1 MCRVLALLL
10 CPLLCAAGC
19 FSLQREVRTQRIT
32 VTSEPAGARVS
43 AREGPGFRIL
53 GPAPLQV
60 DRPYAVTVKRFRHAN
75 WLWLLPGI
83 AGTAAGG
90 YFAGQGDAEASLS
103 AGVFAGLSAVGLII
117 ALVVDIVGEVK
128 SGQVVGSV
136 PTPLE
141 LWAQLPGY
149 VAHQVVSLPVPG
161 ERVHLALAPPAM
173 PAQPIA
179 RPAPVPTPVPPM
191 PAPPPG
197 PIRRVKKGT
206 IIAVF
211 DVEDAAGRLK
221 DKELSQLTEYL
232 ATKLTEAGF
241 RVVPRN
247 QLRARL
253 VEEKKEG
260 FKKCYDETCQLEL
273 GKAVA
278 AQKSLATKLLQV
290 GESCAVSATLY
301 DLKTETTERAASAR
315 TNCSVNAL
323 MDGME
328 KIAGQLG
335 GR

>member
-1 MCRVLALLL
+1 VLSL
-10 CPLLCAAGC
+10 AGC
-19 FSLQREVRTQRIT
+19 FSLEREVRSQRIV

-53 GPAPLQV
+53 GAAPVQV

-90 YFAGQGDAEASLS
+90 YFAGQGDSEAAVS
-103 AGVFAGLSAVGLII
+103 AGAFAGLSAVGLII
-117 ALVVDIVGEVK
+117 ALVIDIVGEVK

-149 VAHQVVSLPVPG
+149 QAHQVVSLPAPG
-161 ERVHLALAPPAM
+161 DRVHLALAPPPM
-173 PAQPIA
+173 PAHPVA
-179 RPAPVPTPVPPM
+179 HPTPAPAPVPGPPL

-197 PIRRVKKGT
+197 PIKRVKKGT

-221 DKELSQLTEYL
+221 DKDLGQLTEYL

-335 GR
+335 GK